1 MLTFCPTRFQM
12 DVLPFYVTQL
22 TQSISAG
29 LPQVPPLWLGKG
41 KQIPDARD
49 VGSRLPMGSERPQRS
64 SAADH
69 CDKLSPPQV
78 LHFEQPVSQDI
89 LQFYSD
95 YKVLV
100 TGSFCIDG

>member
-12 DVLPFYVTQL
+12 DVLPFYVAQL
-22 TQSISAG
+22 PQSIPAG

-69 CDKLSPPQV
+69 GDKLSPPQV
-78 LHFEQPVSQDI
+78 LHLSNRFEGYLP
-89 LQFYSD
+89 FYSD

-100 TGSFCIDG
+100 SGSFCIDE

>member
-1 MLTFCPTRFQM
+1 
-12 DVLPFYVTQL
+12 
-22 TQSISAG
+22 
-29 LPQVPPLWLGKG
+29 
-41 KQIPDARD
+41 
-49 VGSRLPMGSERPQRS
+49 MGSERPQRS

-100 TGSFCIDG
+100 SGSFCIDG